1 MADGNRVVYSGEV
14 EAEGVL
20 LTLYNFLKGDCRKKG
35 VDFCLDDKWW
45 VARKW
50 SQVVPGKT

>member
-20 LTLYNFLKGDCRKKG
+20 LTLYNFLKGDCRKEG
-35 VDFCLDDKWW
+35 VDLCLDDKW
-45 VARKW
+45 
-50 SQVVPGKT
+50 